1 MWKLLTQIFGSRNQR
16 LIKELSRRVAD
27 TNLLE
32 PEMQALRDDEFPEK
46 TRELKARVA
55 GGATLDSL
63 VPEAFALV
71 REASRRKLGLRHFD
85 VQLIG
90 GLTLHLGKIAEM
102 RTGEG
107 KTLMATLP
115 AYLNALTGDGVHVV
129 TVNEY
134 LAQRD
139 SDWMAPVFRFLGLE
153 VGVIK
158 NAQSQEEKRAAYARD
173 ITYGTNNEFGFDYLR
188 DNLAFHLQDRV
199 QRKLSFAIVDEVD
212 SILIDE
218 ARTPLIIS
226 GPAEESTELYIKINT
241 LIPRLTRQKEENG
254 PGDYAVDEKTK
265 QATLTEDGHQKVED
279 LMAEHGLLREGE
291 SLYDATNIR
300 LMHHLN
306 AALRAHALY
315 KRDVEY
321 IVRQGEVIIVDE
333 FTGRTMPGRR
343 WSDGLHQAVEA
354 KEGVKVREENQ
365 TVASITFQNYFRL
378 YSKLSGMTGTA
389 DTEAFEFQQI
399 YGLEVAVIPTHK
411 PMIRKDH
418 SDLVFLSEGD
428 KFQAI
433 LEDIQECVKRGQPA
447 LVGTTSIETSER
459 LAKLLVG
466 ANIPHEVLNAKQHE
480 REAHIVAEAGRPGA
494 VTIATNM
501 AGRGTDI
508 VLGGSVQAQIE
519 ALGST
524 DEAQVTEIR
533 EAWRR
538 RHDQVLAAGGLHIIG
553 TERHESRR
561 IDNQLRGRSG
571 RQGDPGSSRFY
582 LSLEDNLMR
591 IFGDPTRMKAL
602 MTRVG
607 MKAGEAIES
616 GMLTRQIERAQ
627 RRVEQHNFDARKQ
640 LLEYDD
646 VANDQR
652 RVIYQ
657 QRTDLMGAE
666 NVAEAIKGMR
676 EDVVAQL
683 VDQSMP
689 QGVAV
694 EQWDVRGLT
703 QAVERDFGPTLPIED
718 WVKGDEAGNVTELK
732 AQIVT
737 ALEAA
742 YDQKEAA
749 VGAEFMRYI
758 EKEMMLR
765 TLDTHWREHLAAM
778 DYMRQGIYLRSYAQ
792 KNPKQEYKR
801 EAFELFSAM
810 LDRIKFDTVT
820 MVSKIQVRS
829 QAEVEREELERQ
841 QRLARALQMQH
852 AEAVSPIQVGAA
864 LEEGAAPPPPPPGS
878 NFPPPGA
885 GAGGAESRL
894 AAPGAAPFVR
904 QVPKV
909 GRNEPCPCGSGKKY
923 KHCHGAC
930 KRAADDRAEGSASG
944 IRDPR
949 GRRGRDRRPRAR
961 AHRAAAGGQAPGGP
975 VGVSRREDGA
985 RRDARGCPAARAPGG
1000 DRDRHRATAA
1010 AASLEAQL
1018 LLRRRAARCVGRA
1031 PLPRRA
1037 ARPRRPILA
1046 LVQPLIAPCRG
1057 TLAGGSAD
1065 HRCAAAA
1072 RAAAGG
1078 RDTVLSG
1085 AWVRGF
1091 HGATLAGQPAGWRR
1105 PASRGVVPGRRRG
1118 ACCGERGGG
1127 IRGPG

>member
-1 MWKLLTQIFGSRNQR
+1 MWKLLTQVFGSRNQR
-16 LIKELSRRVAD
+16 IVKELSRAVAAV
-27 TNLLE
+27 NGHE
-32 PEMQALRDDEFPEK
+32 AAYGALADEQFPEK
-46 TRELKARVA
+46 TRELKARFAA
-55 GGATLDSL
+55 GTALDDL
-63 VPEAFALV
+63 IPEAFALV
-71 REASRRKLGLRHFD
+71 REASKRKLGMRHFD

-90 GLTLHLGKIAEM
+90 GLALNGGKIAEM

-115 AYLNALTGDGVHVV
+115 AYLNALSGEGVHVV

-139 SDWMAPVFRFLGLE
+139 SDWMRPVFAFLGLE

-158 NAQSQEEKRAAYARD
+158 NAQSQEEKRAAYACD

-188 DNLAFHLQDRV
+188 DNLAFRLEDRV

-226 GPAEESTELYIKINT
+226 GPAEESTELYLKINT
-241 LIPRLTRQKEENG
+241 LIPRLDRQKEETG
-254 PGDYAVDEKTK
+254 PGDYAVDEKAK
-265 QATLTEDGHQKVED
+265 QATLTEDGHQKVEE
-279 LMAEHGLLREGE
+279 LMAEIGLLREGE

-333 FTGRTMPGRR
+333 FTGRTMQGRR

-399 YGLEVAVIPTHK
+399 YGLEVVVIPTHK
-411 PMIRKDH
+411 PMVRKDKA
-418 SDLVFLSEGD
+418 DLVFLSEQD
-428 KFQAI
+428 KFKAI

-459 LAKLLVG
+459 LASLLQG

-508 VLGGSVQAQIE
+508 VLGGSPAVQIE
-519 ALGST
+519 ALET
-524 DEAQVTEIR
+524 PDEDAIRQIR
-533 EAWRR
+533 EEWRR
-538 RHDQVLAAGGLHIIG
+538 RHEQVLEAGGLHIIG

-666 NVAEAIKGMR
+666 DVSEAIKGAR

-683 VDQSMP
+683 ADQYIP
-689 QGVAV
+689 AGVPE
-694 EQWDVRGLT
+694 EQWDPKGLSDSI
-703 QAVERDFGPTLPIED
+703 ERDFGQPLPIEQ
-718 WVKGDEAGNVTELK
+718 WLAEETTGDASGVRAKTLS
-732 AQIVT
+732 
-737 ALEAA
+737 ALEIA
-742 YDQKEAA
+742 YRAKEES
-749 VGAEFMRYI
+749 VGVQVMRYI
-758 EKEMMLR
+758 EKEVTLR
-765 TLDTHWREHLAAM
+765 TLDQHWREHLAAM
-778 DYMRQGIYLRSYAQ
+778 DYMRQGIFLRSYAQ

-801 EAFELFSAM
+801 EAFELFTGM
-810 LDRIKFDTVT
+810 LERIKFDTVT
-820 MVSKIQVRS
+820 TVSKIQVRS
-829 QAEVEREELERQ
+829 QAEIEQEELQRQ

-852 AEAVSPIQVGAA
+852 AEAVSPISVMPEEAPMEVDSA
-864 LEEGAAPPPPPPGS
+864 PLEPLSNVSGIGSRGEAAAPY
-878 NFPPPGA
+878 
-885 GAGGAESRL
+885 
-894 AAPGAAPFVR
+894 VR
-904 QVPKV
+904 EVAKV
-909 GRNEPCPCGSGKKY
+909 GRNEPCPCGSGRKY
-923 KHCHGAC
+923 KHCHGTLQ
-930 KRAADDRAEGSASG
+930 
-944 IRDPR
+944 
-949 GRRGRDRRPRAR
+949 
-961 AHRAAAGGQAPGGP
+961 QANG
-975 VGVSRREDGA
+975 
-985 RRDARGCPAARAPGG
+985 
-1000 DRDRHRATAA
+1000 
-1010 AASLEAQL
+1010 
-1018 LLRRRAARCVGRA
+1018 
-1031 PLPRRA
+1031 
-1037 ARPRRPILA
+1037 
-1046 LVQPLIAPCRG
+1046 
-1057 TLAGGSAD
+1057 
-1065 HRCAAAA
+1065 
-1072 RAAAGG
+1072 
-1078 RDTVLSG
+1078 
-1085 AWVRGF
+1085 
-1091 HGATLAGQPAGWRR
+1091 
-1105 PASRGVVPGRRRG
+1105 
-1118 ACCGERGGG
+1118 
-1127 IRGPG
+1127 